1 MAVDPN
7 RESTFGRELMRFVS
21 SNIPYTGYRLIDRIA
36 ELNPKFE
43 TFYDK
48 GAKQQENLINKSVAT
63 SVQYDEPAANV
74 LRNKEYYDFM
84 YANVQPDKG
93 KRVMEYRVMAAFSE
107 VADALDEIC
116 DECINIARDG
126 SIANLVFKDP
136 EIKSEYQDTLKA
148 EWNRYSSFFELNKK
162 GWEYFRQL
170 LVDAEVFFENIIHR
184 DHPDKGVLGVVSIP
198 TDVVDPIYSNVQNML
213 VKGFL
218 LRKPIFDSKNP
229 NKVKEIQII
238 PLDQNQVVY
247 INSGIW
253 NENKTLRLPFIE
265 NARRAYRQ
273 LSLIEDS
280 IVIYRLVN
288 APERLVFNIDV
299 GNMSPP
305 KAEAYLRRLMTQY
318 WSKRTFDGDQNTTVN
333 KFNPQSML
341 DAYWFAKRT
350 GSEGTSV
357 TKLQGGMNLGQL
369 DDLLYFVKKLYKSLK
384 VPVTRVNPENT
395 YNDGEGILREELK
408 FARFIIR
415 LQQRVAA
422 GIKPGFITHLKLK
435 GIWDKLNLREHT
447 FEIEFNVP
455 SNFYELREN
464 QKLQLKFESYNNI
477 SQNEFISKTYA
488 QKKYLGWN
496 DHDIL
501 ANREFLR
508 KDAEFTWEL
517 DQIKGAGPNWKS
529 AGAAA
534 APAGAG
540 AAGAPPAGGS
550 AIPPAFGPAP
560 GAGAEPEEGAG
571 AEAGAA
577 GGAPG
582 AEAAG
587 GGGAPPAFGAA
598 PAGGA
603 PAA

>member
-1 MAVDPN
+1 MAVDSN
-7 RESTFGRELMRFVS
+7 RESTFGRELMRFVA
-21 SNIPYTGYRLIDRIA
+21 SNIPYTGYKTIDRIA

-43 TFYDK
+43 TFYNK
-48 GAKQQENLINKSVAT
+48 GAKQQENLINKSIAT
-63 SVQYDEPAANV
+63 SVQYDEPASNV

-93 KRVMEYRVMAAFSE
+93 KRIMEYRVMAAFSE

-116 DECINIARDG
+116 DECINVSRDG
-126 SIANLVFKDP
+126 TIVNLIFKDQEVKP
-136 EIKSEYQDTLKA
+136 EHQDIIKK
-148 EWNRYSSFFELNKK
+148 EWEKYIGFFELHKK

-170 LVDAEVFFENIIHR
+170 LVDAEVYFENIIHK
-184 DHPDKGVLGVVSIP
+184 DHPTKGVLGIVSIP

-229 NKVKEIQII
+229 NKVKEIQMI

-247 INSGIW
+247 VNSGIW

-288 APERLVFNIDV
+288 APERLMFNVDV
-299 GNMSPP
+299 GNMAPP
-305 KAEAYLRRLMTQY
+305 KAEAYLRKLMSQY
-318 WSKRTFDGDQNTTVN
+318 WSKRTFDGDQNATVN

-341 DAYWFAKRT
+341 DAFWFAKRA
-350 GSEGTSV
+350 GSEGTTV
-357 TKLQGGMNLGQL
+357 TKLAGGMNLGQL

-384 VPVTRVNPENT
+384 VPVTRVNPEDA

-415 LQQRVAA
+415 LQQMMAS

-435 GIWDKLNLREHT
+435 GVWEQLQLREHA
-447 FEIEFNVP
+447 FEAEFNVP
-455 SNFYELREN
+455 SNFYELRES

-477 SQNEFISKTYA
+477 TQNEFISKTYA
-488 QKKYLGWN
+488 QKKYLGWS

-508 KDAEFTWEL
+508 KDSEFGWEL
-517 DQIKGAGPNWKS
+517 DQIKGAGPNWKQ
-529 AGAAA
+529 AGAQQ
-534 APAGAG
+534 PPT
-540 AAGAPPAGGS
+540 AGAPLGGAPGGGGS
-550 AIPPAFGPAP
+550 AIPPAFGPGP
-560 GAGAEPEEGAG
+560 AGEPEPG
-571 AEAGAA
+571 EAAPAA
-577 GGAPG
+577 GAPG
-582 AEAAG
+582 APNA
-587 GGGAPPAFGAA
+587 AA
-598 PAGGA
+598 PAPNAAAA
-603 PAA
+603 PAAGVQI